1 MSTWTR
7 RETAATAGAPAP
19 FPDAPSILTG
29 RSRWVALSVITV
41 VSFLLLLED
50 TAVSV
55 ALPAIRRDLGV
66 GLTGLEW
73 VVNAYTLA
81 LAVLV
86 LPAGKLADAYGR
98 RRMFVAGLLV
108 FSVASLLAG
117 ARRRLRACLRAERA
131 LQAPA
136 CRR

>member
-1 MSTWTR
+1 M
-7 RETAATAGAPAP
+7 
-19 FPDAPSILTG
+19 
-29 RSRWVALSVITV
+29 
-41 VSFLLLLED
+41 SFLLLLED

-98 RRMFVAGLLV
+98 RRMFIAGLLV
-108 FSVASLLAG
+108 FTVASLLAG
-117 ARRRLRACLRAERA
+117 MAKSGDALIAARA
-131 LQAPA
+131 LQETGAAFTGCSAP
-136 CRR
+136 RS